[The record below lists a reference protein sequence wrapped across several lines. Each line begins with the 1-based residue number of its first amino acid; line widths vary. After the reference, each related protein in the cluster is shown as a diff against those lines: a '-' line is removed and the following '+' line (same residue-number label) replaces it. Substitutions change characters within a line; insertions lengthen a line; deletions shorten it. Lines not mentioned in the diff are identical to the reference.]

1 MSGRATLRRLARLR
15 KDDGGGAT
23 VEFVMVFAPFCGIF
37 LYAVHVG
44 LSHFFLMSAA
54 DAVERAARLAATQPV
69 AHCSALRNS
78 EGGRE
83 KELRQ
88 QLTSA
93 PVLRAD
99 RACLNAPSPCAPM
112 PGAWTCRIEADGTV
126 SPMCDAR
133 GMRALLDEASGA
145 GVRLSGLEITYTD
158 SGFGHVGEPVVPLI
172 TVTLAQHDLELA
184 TLFAIGPKEQPA
196 VETSVLGA
204 GAGDIKWEASS
215 C

>member
-1 MSGRATLRRLARLR
+1 MSPRRLLARLDR
-15 KDDGGGAT
+15 LRRDDRGGAT

-37 LYAVHVG
+37 LYAVHIG

-54 DAVERAARLAATQPV
+54 DAVERAARLAATQPI
-69 AHCSALRNS
+69 AHCAALRNA
-78 EGGRE
+78 EGTRE
-83 KELRQ
+83 KTLRM
-88 QLTSA
+88 QLTNA

-99 RACLNAPSPCAPM
+99 RACLNDPSPCAPM
-112 PGAWTCRIEADGTV
+112 PGTWSCHVSADGTV
-126 SPMCDAR
+126 SPQCDAR
-133 GMRALLDEASGA
+133 GMRALLAEASGA
-145 GVRLSGLEITYTD
+145 GVRLSGLQVTYAD

-172 TVTLAQHDLELA
+172 TVTLAQQDLELA